1 MLEVA
6 EVDSEDP
13 FRGISFI
20 PDQTKSP
27 GARRTAFR
35 EDPHG
40 ILVVGE
46 ASVCQ
51 IARNEGQVIKSGS
64 RVLAEEGRA
73 LQFAHSIDLP
83 VPAVREVRAVGQ
95 GATIV
100 MDFVDGECLEEA
112 WPLMG
117 ADQKRSIAEQ
127 VRDIITTMRQAT
139 PNQNTIGA
147 CGGPARD
154 CRRYADYSGGPFNN
168 EAEFNEF
175 VLDSLQGTPSL
186 IRSTIS
192 DTFNVDNRI
201 VFTHG
206 DLSSRNL
213 IVKEGHVQALL
224 DWEFSGWYPEYWEY
238 TIFDT
243 RYSKE
248 LLTYQALA
256 RWQRP

>member
-83 VPAVREVRAVGQ
+83 VPAVQEVRAVGQ

-127 VRDIITTMRQAT
+127 LVVARLAIAADMQTT
-139 PNQNTIGA
+139 P
-147 CGGPARD
+147 
-154 CRRYADYSGGPFNN
+154 GGPFNN

-213 IVKEGHVQALL
+213 IVKEGHVHALL

-238 TIFDT
+238 VNFFEQRTDCRDWKEYAKKIFDT